1 MMDDFFGSEEE
12 MDDIVEGNELIS
24 RYESMVKYNHP
35 VYLSSDDYE
44 LLFMHYTGFY
54 SDTYSEEVD
63 MEMTSKVIHAGIL
76 QYPNAPLLNVFWI
89 YFKYLD
95 AKISVTKAVQLLQNI
110 EFPEY
115 ERMSQNYH
123 LATVYL
129 KIDALD
135 VARSLYESMLAEAN
149 SKEDKKRIYSE
160 LIFLFHKP
168 NEVPKLMKH
177 VSEFF
182 KIAPQEESN
191 VLYEFNCNFLFDS
204 EMGVAFFK
212 AYVEKNPF
220 SAKGWQYLG
229 EAYSSQTMF
238 EEAVDSINNA
248 IALSDDT
255 EPLVSLAWIYRS
267 WGKESEA
274 LDIYREII
282 SMNPDKKD
290 FYAEIAEVYH
300 ILEQYE
306 YAIFYFGLALE
317 HNPSN
322 LSALI
327 GIALSFAEQEQYV
340 DAIRHLRK
348 AITIDFA
355 PIEAWLLMADYLIE
369 IDEDEEA
376 LQLYEKVMQSYPQSA
391 DVWLAYSNYFALIG
405 DLKKACTIL
414 NQGLALMKDN
424 AQLMYRM
431 ANYHFLYEDYPAG
444 ITYLRGAYSLDEIY
458 LNQFLEYDEQTAALP
473 IVVDTI
479 NELMDDKRTEFPF
492 GNLE

>member
-24 RYESMVKYNHP
+24 RYESMVKNNYP

-54 SDTYSEEVD
+54 SDTFSDKVD
-63 MEMTSKVIHAGIL
+63 MVMTSKVIHAGIL

-95 AKISVTKAVQLLQNI
+95 NKISEKKAVELLQNI

-115 ERMSQNYH
+115 EKMSQNYH

-135 VARSLYESMLAEAN
+135 TARSLYESMLAEAC

-160 LIFLFHKP
+160 LIFLLNKP
-168 NEVPKLMKH
+168 NDVPQLMKYI
-177 VSEFF
+177 SEFL
-182 KIAPQEESN
+182 KIAPREESPM
-191 VLYEFNCNFLFDS
+191 LDEFNANFLFDS
-204 EMGVAFFK
+204 EMGVMFFK
-212 AYVEKNPF
+212 AYVEKNSF

-229 EAYSSQTMF
+229 EAYLGQVMF
-238 EEAVDSINNA
+238 EQAVDAMNNA
-248 IALSDDT
+248 IALSDEV

-274 LDIYREII
+274 LDVYMEILA
-282 SMNPDKKD
+282 MNPENKD
-290 FYAEIAEVYH
+290 FHADLAAIYH
-300 ILEQYE
+300 ALEQYE
-306 YAIFYFGLALE
+306 QAIYHFCVALE
-317 HNPSN
+317 HNPTN
-322 LSALI
+322 LHALM

-340 DAIRHLRK
+340 DAIRHLQK

-355 PIEAWLLMADYLIE
+355 PVEAWLLMADYLIE

-376 LQLYEKVMQSYPQSA
+376 LRLYEKVIQSYPQSA
-391 DVWLAYSNYFALIG
+391 DVWLAYSNYFALTG
-405 DLKKACTIL
+405 DVKKACTTL
-414 NQGLALMKDN
+414 NQGLALMRDN

-444 ITYLRGAYSLDEIY
+444 ITYLRGAYALDEIY
-458 LNQFLEYDEQTAALP
+458 LNQFLEYDEQIAALP
-473 IVVDTI
+473 VVVDTI